1 MNSGKLIANEIG
13 LKKTAI
19 AIAIVTIAFLSHIID
34 IATGKQTAS
43 AYSM

>member
-13 LKKTAI
+13 LKKT